1 MQKLSAYI
9 DGGSRGNPGEAGIGV
24 YFPGVVRIAEYL
36 GTGTNNYAEY
46 SGLIAALQYAVQHN
60 CKALKVVSDSELM
73 VRQVR
78 GEYKVKNAVLQ
89 ELHAQA
95 RALLRKLDWFE
106 IEHVLREKNRE
117 ADRLANTA
125 MDTGRGK
132 AGPQTASINAESA
145 NLKPLD
151 GAKELNG
158 IVRGGVIELL
168 GDELPDG
175 TIVPVLPDSKPEPLE
190 VHMIYPFELS
200 FSTLISAFFEVACK
214 IIIENIARS

>member
-1 MQKLSAYI
+1 
-9 DGGSRGNPGEAGIGV
+9 
-24 YFPGVVRIAEYL
+24 L
-36 GTGTNNYAEY
+36 GHQTNNYAEY
-46 SGLIAALQYAVQHN
+46 SALIAALQYAVQHD

-89 ELHAQA
+89 ELHAQI
-95 RALLRKLDWFE
+95 RALLLKLDWFE

-117 ADRLANTA
+117 ADRLANAA

-132 AGPQTASINAESA
+132 AGSQAASINAQSA
-145 NLKPLD
+145 DPKPID
-151 GAKELNG
+151 ATRELNG

-175 TIVPVLPDSKPEPLE
+175 TMVQIRVKP
-190 VHMIYPFELS
+190 
-200 FSTLISAFFEVACK
+200 
-214 IIIENIARS
+214 R

>member
-1 MQKLSAYI
+1 MIAAMIRESQRRKKSDAGDRRDLFGDLEQKRPPNYCVAYV
-9 DGGSRGNPGEAGIGV
+9 DGGARGNPGPAG
-24 YFPGVVRIAEYL
+24 YGVVIEDQSRRRIATLSQYL
-36 GTGTNNYAEY
+36 GHQTNNYAEY

-89 ELHAQA
+89 ELHAQV

-117 ADRLANTA
+117 ADRLANAA

-145 NLKPLD
+145 NLRPLD

-175 TIVPVLPDSKPEPLE
+175 TMVQIRVKP
-190 VHMIYPFELS
+190 
-200 FSTLISAFFEVACK
+200 
-214 IIIENIARS
+214 R

>member
-1 MQKLSAYI
+1 MIRESQRRKKSDAGARRDLFGDLEQKRPPNYCMAYV
-9 DGGSRGNPGEAGIGV
+9 DGGARGNPGPAG
-24 YFPGVVRIAEYL
+24 YGVVVEDHTRRRLATLSKYL
-36 GTGTNNYAEY
+36 GHQTNNYAEY
-46 SGLIAALQYAVQHN
+46 SALIAALQYAVQHD

-89 ELHAQA
+89 ELHAQI
-95 RALLRKLDWFE
+95 RALLLKLDWFE

-117 ADRLANTA
+117 ADRLANAA

-132 AGPQTASINAESA
+132 AGSQAASINAQSA
-145 NLKPLD
+145 DPKPID
-151 GAKELNG
+151 ATRELNG

-175 TIVPVLPDSKPEPLE
+175 TMVQIRVKP
-190 VHMIYPFELS
+190 
-200 FSTLISAFFEVACK
+200 
-214 IIIENIARS
+214 R